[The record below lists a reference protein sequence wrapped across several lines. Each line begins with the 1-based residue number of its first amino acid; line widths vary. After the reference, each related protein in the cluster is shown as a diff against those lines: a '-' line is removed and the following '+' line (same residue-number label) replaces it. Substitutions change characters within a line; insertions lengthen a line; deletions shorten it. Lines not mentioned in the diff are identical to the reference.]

1 MTPTAIARAT
11 QADIAWIVG
20 QERRSDHAAFIHR
33 WPQQQ
38 HEQNLT
44 DPDKLY
50 LIARDD
56 AGERQAFVILAGLAS
71 KARKFELVRMA
82 VVRPGTG
89 IGKPLLMS
97 VMAMAFGELGANR
110 LWLDVFDDNVRARR
124 LYEAVG
130 FRKQEG
136 PGQIALKADGQ
147 RGSLV
152 IMSIAA
158 ADYRGLISQA

>member
-1 MTPTAIARAT
+1 MTLTGIARAT

-20 QERRSDHAAFIHR
+20 QEERPDYAAFIHR
-33 WPQQQ
+33 WPQEQ
-38 HEQNLT
+38 HERNLA

-56 AGERQAFVILAGLAS
+56 AGARQAFVILAGLAS

-82 VVRPGTG
+82 VVRPGSG
-89 IGKPLLMS
+89 IGKPLLTA

-110 LWLDVFDDNVRARR
+110 LWLDVFDDNVRAHR

-130 FRKQEG
+130 FRKEEG
-136 PGQIALKADGQ
+136 PRQIALKADGQ

-158 ADYRGLISQA
+158 ADYRSLIGEA